1 MIMDALPLNPNGKID
16 RARLPDPRTADPV
29 HDQPTTAT
37 EEAIAR
43 IWSAVLKIDKSAL
56 GRDQDF
62 FDLGGHSLLL
72 TQVASRLRTE
82 LEVDVPLRSLFGVRR
97 LADLAALVAGSARTS
112 RPASPSSI
120 AKPIARRSMIMV
132 GCWCRRHCTNG

>member
-1 MIMDALPLNPNGKID
+1 MIS
-16 RARLPDPRTADPV
+16 RR
-29 HDQPTTAT
+29 TAT

-43 IWSAVLKIDKSAL
+43 IWSTVLKIDKSAL

-97 LADLAALVAGSARTS
+97 LADLAALVAGSPRTRS
-112 RPASPSSI
+112 TGIEVLDREAHRAEIDDHGRLLVPPALRERLT
-120 AKPIARRSMIMV
+120 A
-132 GCWCRRHCTNG
+132 GG